1 MSLQIRMLFVLVC
14 GLYLFTFPYLPK
26 WAPPNEISRLAETI
40 AIVDHHKLSINEV
53 IKQYG
58 TVGDLSFH
66 EGHYYSTKAPLLG
79 FAAVPVYEV
88 LKKTC
93 FAEQEMD
100 FSVLV
105 YWARLFV
112 TILPTLGLL
121 ILLNRFLLCY
131 VSAPVASAVVATYA
145 LGTLAFSYSLQ
156 FMSHQTA
163 ANLLFLA
170 FYALWRYLRND
181 WARKRLLIAGMAGG
195 AALMAE
201 YPAGFGLVAILFYTA
216 LSCLTSMNTVKEG
229 FSKLFR
235 IAVLVSLG
243 AAPFLALLMAYH
255 WLCFGSPFE
264 SGYSHIVE
272 PAYRSVHGSGVGG
285 VFLPNGEALL
295 NSFFSPLRG
304 LFVLAPFLLLAFPG
318 LYLQWKQIKLMSAND
333 RAVFWF
339 TIITFLSYSY
349 FTASFS
355 YDGWGWSTGPRH
367 ITPLVIFMLL
377 PIAQLLQYLRDKQ
390 RLFYLGVA
398 GGLCIISMF
407 VTGLLTFIDYIP
419 DFINNALFELVFPM
433 FRDGYFPLSVFS
445 FFHWLPQSVSGIIL
459 LTALLL
465 AMMLVLALLLGPEKK
480 TESHHHPA
488 LLSVAVASLV
498 CFVYLGVLW
507 QTQGDEAQSQ
517 IALTII
523 KSLWVDLA

>member
-1 MSLQIRMLFVLVC
+1 MSLPIRMLFVFVC
-14 GLYLFTFPYLPK
+14 GLYLFAFPYLPK

-40 AIVDHHKLSINEV
+40 AIVDHHQLSINEV

-58 TVGDLSFH
+58 TIGDLSFH
-66 EGHYYSTKAPLLG
+66 NGHYYSTKAPLLG
-79 FAAVPVYEV
+79 LAAVPVYEV

-112 TILPTLGLL
+112 TILPTLGIL
-121 ILLNRFLLCY
+121 ILLNRFLRAY
-131 VSAPVASAVVATYA
+131 VSASVASAVVATYA

-170 FYALWRYLRND
+170 FYVLWRHLRND
-181 WARKRLLIAGMAGG
+181 WSLKGVLIAGMAGG

-201 YPAGFGLVAILFYTA
+201 YPAGFGLVAILFYAA
-216 LSCLTSMNTVKEG
+216 LSCLTSMDTVKEG
-229 FSKLFR
+229 FYKLFH
-235 IAVLVSLG
+235 IAVRVSFG
-243 AAPFLALLMAYH
+243 AAPFLAMLMTYH

-318 LYLQWKQIKLMSAND
+318 LYLQWKKIKLVSAND

-355 YDGWGWSTGPRH
+355 YEGWGWSTGPRH

-377 PIAQLLQYLRDKQ
+377 PIAQLLQYVRDRQ
-390 RLFYLGVA
+390 RWFSLGVA
-398 GGLCIISMF
+398 SGLCVISMF
-407 VTGLLTFIDYIP
+407 VTGLLSFIDYIP
-419 DFINNALFELVFPM
+419 DFINNALFDLVFPM
-433 FRDGYFPLSVFS
+433 FREGYFPLSVFS
-445 FFHWLPQSVSGIIL
+445 FFHWLPQSISGVVL
-459 LTALLL
+459 MAALLI
-465 AMMLVLALLLGPEKK
+465 AMMLVLFLLVRPEKRRK
-480 TESHHHPA
+480 
-488 LLSVAVASLV
+488 
-498 CFVYLGVLW
+498 
-507 QTQGDEAQSQ
+507 
-517 IALTII
+517 TII
-523 KSLWVDLA
+523 LFFFRGCGQPCLLCLSWSIMANTRG